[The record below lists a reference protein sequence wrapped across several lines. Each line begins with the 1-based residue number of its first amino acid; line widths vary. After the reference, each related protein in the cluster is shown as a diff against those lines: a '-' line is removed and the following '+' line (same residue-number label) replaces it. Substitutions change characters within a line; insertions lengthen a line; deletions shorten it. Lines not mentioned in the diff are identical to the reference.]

1 MAKELVN
8 TERIMS
14 SANKLRNV
22 NNNIDSAFSSMKK
35 KAKNI
40 ETNWKGSAADMA
52 KTTMYKLFNDSDARS
67 KVLQNYVNLL
77 EQQVNP
83 GYINAENT
91 NVSLADKFK

>member
-8 TERIMS
+8 SERIMS

-35 KAKNI
+35 KAKNL
-40 ETNWKGSAADMA
+40 ETDWKSGAADSA
-52 KTTMYKLFNDSDARS
+52 KTTMYRLFNDNDARS
-67 KVLQNYVNLL
+67 KILQNYINIL